1 MINISPF
8 PDPIINYNYE
18 NVYAPSD
25 DTYLILDYFKNK
37 IDNSYFDGININEIK
52 NLLDLGTGTGI
63 IAIFFLLIKKKI
75 INFSPKIYASDI
87 SENAIK
93 CAKLNQKANEIYDE
107 INFIHSDL
115 FNSFPDSLKNLF
127 NIIIF
132 NPPYLPS
139 SRLIKGEQKKDI
151 DYSWNGGEKGYEVLI
166 NFLENVIPFINLKK
180 KHYIYCITS
189 SRMNL
194 RETYKLITSLDYNFQ
209 ILKKNHLFFEDL
221 FLIRLRYNKL

>member
-1 MINISPF
+1 MSIFPF
-8 PDPIINYNYE
+8 PDPIINCNFE

-37 IDNSYFDGININEIK
+37 IDNSYFDDIKINKIK

-63 IAIFFLLIKKKI
+63 IAIFFQLIKKEI
-75 INFSPKIYASDI
+75 INFDPKIYASDI

-93 CAKLNQKANEIYDE
+93 CVKSNMKANEIYEE
-107 INFIHSDL
+107 INLLCSDL
-115 FNSFPDSLKNLF
+115 FNSFPDNLKNSF

-139 SRLIKGEQKKDI
+139 SRLIKKDQKKDI
-151 DYSWNGGEKGYEVLI
+151 DYSWNGGEKGHEVLI
-166 NFLENVIPFINLKK
+166 NFLEKANYFLNLQE

-189 SRMNL
+189 SRTDIV
-194 RETYKLITSLDYNFQ
+194 ETNRLITNLGYKNQ
-209 ILKKNHLFFEDL
+209 IVKKTHLFFEDIYL
-221 FLIRLRYNKL
+221 NRLTYNRL